1 MSTVEKRSVSLS
13 SELAAAVD
21 DAVTSGEYGSASEV
35 IRDALRQWKDSRDLH
50 GYTVEELR
58 RLWEEGINSGP
69 SRFRDLEELKA
80 EGRRRL
86 ETWRK
91 ETGQV

>member
-21 DAVTSGEYGSASEV
+21 DAVASGEYGSASEV
-35 IRDALRQWKDSRDLH
+35 ICDALRQWKASRDLH

-58 RLWEEGINSGP
+58 RLWDEGINSGP
-69 SRFRDLEELKA
+69 SQPFTADTVKQIKQSAL
-80 EGRRRL
+80 RRL
-86 ETWRK
+86 K
-91 ETGQV
+91 EEQERA

>member
-21 DAVTSGEYGSASEV
+21 DAVASGEYGSASEV
-35 IRDALRQWKDSRDLH
+35 IRDALRQWKASRDLH

-69 SRFRDLEELKA
+69 SRPFTADTITQIRESAL
-80 EGRRRL
+80 RRL
-86 ETWRK
+86 K
-91 ETGQV
+91 EEQERA